1 MKSEEYK
8 LILHLRKQSS
18 KKKIEEKQ
26 SRFLSFKPARKN
38 INYSFYDSSTYSII
52 ENMTKYKNKEINNNQ
67 LNLNI
72 SINISFILTKC
83 SRKKNNIKNFDI
95 YYPLNIISYK

>member
-38 INYSFYDSSTYSII
+38 INYF
-52 ENMTKYKNKEINNNQ
+52 MTQ
-67 LNLNI
+67 VL
-72 SINISFILTKC
+72 ILLLK
-83 SRKKNNIKNFDI
+83 I
-95 YYPLNIISYK
+95 